1 MINNIV
7 CALIENII
15 IVLIIVC
22 FTVCRITGKIL
33 DYKLEKA
40 RVEAET
46 QLKAALQNHLEGL
59 LDKIEIFKE
68 E

>member
-7 CALIENII
+7 CALIDNII

-22 FTVCRITGKIL
+22 FTVFNITEKIL

-40 RVEAET
+40 RVEAKSELT
-46 QLKAALQNHLEGL
+46 AALQGHLEKL
-59 LDKIEIFKE
+59 LDTEIFKGE
-68 E
+68 